1 MKTFLCLLLF
11 CLALQSKAQDFK
23 NALEYMEFI
32 DEQQEDIP
40 KRMWRYT
47 RAIAHSRSDRA
58 VENNREKL
66 VETIEDA
73 MKKISSK
80 PGYEGDDFKKQ
91 VLTMLEFNKNLL
103 NDDYEKIIDMKAV
116 AEQSYDAMEAYM
128 KAQEMADEKMEEVQK
143 TYETNYY
150 TFANIH
156 NIQII
161 EGETDLGKKMAKSN
175 EVFKYYK
182 KMYLIYFKVFVNEIY
197 LMDALNAGD
206 VNGIQQ
212 NTNALS
218 MSAEEGLKTLDTVV
232 SYDGDKSLIEMT
244 KKSFKFF
251 QDEADNKMPILI
263 DFLVLNEDMQKS
275 QETLDNTPKRKRT
288 QEQIDKFNA
297 MVNDFNTA
305 VKTYNRTNSDLN
317 RNRSVIVKTMNEAN
331 QAFLSRHIPK
341 D

>member
-1 MKTFLCLLLF
+1 MRTFLCLLLF
-11 CLALQSKAQDFK
+11 CLALQSRAQDFK

-47 RAIAHSRSDRA
+47 KAIAHSRSDRA
-58 VENNREKL
+58 VENKREKL

-156 NIQII
+156 NIKII

-275 QETLDNTPKRKRT
+275 QEALDNTPKRKRT

>member
-1 MKTFLCLLLF
+1 MRTFLCLLLF
-11 CLALQSKAQDFK
+11 CLALQSRAQDFK

-47 RAIAHSRSDRA
+47 KAIAHSRSDRA
-58 VENNREKL
+58 VENKREKL

-275 QETLDNTPKRKRT
+275 QEALDNTPKRKRT

>member
-1 MKTFLCLLLF
+1 MRTFLCLLLF
-11 CLALQSKAQDFK
+11 CLALQSRAQDFK

-47 RAIAHSRSDRA
+47 KAIAHSRSDRA
-58 VENNREKL
+58 VENKREKL

-232 SYDGDKSLIEMT
+232 TYDGDKSLIETT

-275 QETLDNTPKRKRT
+275 QEALDNTPKRKRT

-305 VKTYNRTNSDLN
+305 VKTYNRTNADLN

>member
-1 MKTFLCLLLF
+1 MRTFLCLLLF
-11 CLALQSKAQDFK
+11 CLALQSRAQDFK

-47 RAIAHSRSDRA
+47 KAIAHSRSDRA
-58 VENNREKL
+58 VENKREKL

-156 NIQII
+156 NIKII

-232 SYDGDKSLIEMT
+232 TYDGDKSLIEMT

-275 QETLDNTPKRKRT
+275 QEALDNTPKRKRT

>member
-1 MKTFLCLLLF
+1 MRTFLCLLLF
-11 CLALQSKAQDFK
+11 CLALQSRAQDFK

-47 RAIAHSRSDRA
+47 KAIAHSRSDRA
-58 VENNREKL
+58 VENKREKL

-275 QETLDNTPKRKRT
+275 QEALDNTPKRKRT

-305 VKTYNRTNSDLN
+305 VKTYNRTNADLN

>member
-1 MKTFLCLLLF
+1 MRTFLCLLLF
-11 CLALQSKAQDFK
+11 CLALQSRAQDFK

-47 RAIAHSRSDRA
+47 KAIAHSRSDRA
-58 VENNREKL
+58 VENKREKL

-232 SYDGDKSLIEMT
+232 TYDGDKSLIETT

-275 QETLDNTPKRKRT
+275 QEALDNTPKRKRT

>member
-1 MKTFLCLLLF
+1 MRTFLCLLLF
-11 CLALQSKAQDFK
+11 CLALQSRAQDFK

-47 RAIAHSRSDRA
+47 KAIAHSRSDRA
-58 VENNREKL
+58 VENKREKL

-232 SYDGDKSLIEMT
+232 TYDGDKSLIEMT

-275 QETLDNTPKRKRT
+275 QEALDNTPKRKRT